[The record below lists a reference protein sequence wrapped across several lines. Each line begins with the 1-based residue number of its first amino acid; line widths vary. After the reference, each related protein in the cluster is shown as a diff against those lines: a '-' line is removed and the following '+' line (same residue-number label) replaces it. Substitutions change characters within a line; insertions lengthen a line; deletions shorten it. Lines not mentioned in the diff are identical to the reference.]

1 MHLFPYWRLSGYYFF
16 YFAFIG
22 VFSPYFGLYL
32 HSLRFSAWEIGLL
45 MSQMLIMRLFGP
57 MVWGWVSDRLGHRMI
72 IIRFCSAFTLLGFTA
87 FFWVQ
92 HLGGMLFAMAV
103 LFFFWSATLPLVESL
118 TFDHLHAGQNSY
130 SRVRLW
136 GSIGFILAVMGT
148 GVLLDYFLP
157 NSVLWIC
164 WIFLVGVFI
173 VAVTLPESSPQSFS
187 SLQKEQ
193 EQSFWDTLA
202 QPKVKILIAA
212 CVAMSAAHGAFY
224 VFYSIH
230 LAEYGY
236 SKMTIGYL
244 WSLGVI
250 TEIIIFLMMN
260 RLSQRFSLRA
270 ILLAS
275 FWTAILRF
283 LLIGWCAS
291 SVMIMVFAQLMHG
304 LTFASIHA
312 SAIAAIHAWFPSSSR
327 GRGQALYSSLS
338 FGAGGLIG
346 VLISGLT
353 WDVWGAA
360 WTFTIGSGFA
370 FCGLCLI
377 IFGLPK
383 NAA

>member
-1 MHLFPYWRLSGYYFF
+1 
-16 YFAFIG
+16 
-22 VFSPYFGLYL
+22 
-32 HSLRFSAWEIGLL
+32 